1 MPTLIFITPLKYVII
16 LRSYHVIDWK
26 SIYLSINLSVNS
38 KIDIKK
44 DIIFFVT
51 DHDDRVD

>member
-16 LRSYHVIDWK
+16 LRSYHVSDWK
-26 SIYLSINLSVNS
+26 SIYLSINFFGKLQDGNQ
-38 KIDIKK
+38 K